1 MSAGERA
8 SARMSEMGVCVR
20 NAAKSFGGVGVV
32 NDVTFELPRG
42 LLLALLG
49 PSGCGKTTPLRL
61 IAGFERLDSGE
72 VEIGGIPVA
81 SAGKHVP
88 PERRRIGMVFQEYAP
103 FPHLTVAENVRYGLH
118 AYAGDRDRRVAVTL
132 EMVGLSGLEN
142 RDPHELSGGQQQRV
156 ALARALAPDPDVLL
170 LDEPFSNLDAALR
183 VRVRSEVRSILR
195 HANATAIFVT
205 HDQEEA
211 LSLVDIVAVII
222 EGKVRQVASPQELYQ
237 RPIDRDVASF
247 VGDANFLPGTANG
260 RSVECQLGRLE
271 LVREQSGPVDVLVRP
286 ENVRVAP
293 AGKDARTRVE
303 NVLFFGHDQL
313 ISVRLPTGSMI
324 DARMDPMYHF
334 ALGQPVSVSIV
345 GPVLAY
351 RRHS

>member
-1 MSAGERA
+1 
-8 SARMSEMGVCVR
+8 
-20 NAAKSFGGVGVV
+20 
-32 NDVTFELPRG
+32 
-42 LLLALLG
+42 
-49 PSGCGKTTPLRL
+49 
-61 IAGFERLDSGE
+61 
-72 VEIGGIPVA
+72 
-81 SAGKHVP
+81 
-88 PERRRIGMVFQEYAP
+88 MVFQEYAP

-132 EMVGLSGLEN
+132 EMIGLSGLEN